1 MEQIRLGTIGTGF
14 IVHNI
19 LNGARI
25 TEGISLE
32 AVYSR
37 SEEKG
42 RELAE
47 EYGAKKV
54 YTELEALLSD
64 EEVNCIYVASP
75 NNLHYEQAKAAL
87 LHGKNVICE
96 KPMCPQR
103 AQVAELIKL
112 AEERN
117 LLLVDATPTA
127 FLPNLAV
134 VREKLPQIG
143 RIRLVMSSY
152 SQYSSRYDQLLAG
165 KITNVFSPDFAGG
178 CLQDIN
184 YYNVY
189 LNVALFGKPER
200 AVYYPN
206 ICSSGV
212 DTSGI
217 AILQYPDFV
226 SECAGAKDTWGDNH
240 VQIQGEMGYLYIEGG
255 PQSLTGVR
263 LCTKETEISCNRQDD
278 SDRWLYEVRNMTKRI
293 LQGDRK
299 SIRRDL
305 DITADVVEV
314 LEKMRKEAGIVFSG
328 ESLSL

>member
-19 LNGARI
+19 LNGVRI

-54 YTELEALLSD
+54 YTELEAFLSD

-226 SECAGAKDTWGDNH
+226 SECAGAKDTWGDNQ
-240 VQIQGEMGYLYIEGG
+240 VQIQGEKGYLYIEGG

-293 LQGDRK
+293 LQGDRE

>member
-1 MEQIRLGTIGTGF
+1 MKHIRLGTIGTGF
-14 IVHNI
+14 IVRHI
-19 LNGARI
+19 LDGVKV

-42 RELAE
+42 RELAQ
-47 EYGAKKV
+47 EYGVKKV
-54 YTELEALLSD
+54 YTEQEALLSD

-103 AQVAELIKL
+103 SQVAELIEL

-127 FLPNLAV
+127 FLPNLTV
-134 VREKLPQIG
+134 VREKLSEIG

-165 KITNVFSPDFAGG
+165 KISNVFSPDFAGG

-206 ICSSGV
+206 ICHTGV

-217 AILQYPDFV
+217 AILQYSDFV
-226 SECAGAKDTWGDNH
+226 SGCAGAKDTFGDNH
-240 VQIQGEMGYLYIEGG
+240 VQIQGEKGYLYIEGG
-255 PQSLTGVR
+255 PQGLTGVR
-263 LCTKETEISCNRQDD
+263 LCTKEREISLSLQDEP
-278 SDRWLYEVRNMTKRI
+278 DRWLYAVRGMTKLL
-293 LQGDRK
+293 LQEDRER
-299 SIRRDL
+299 IRREL
-305 DITADVVEV
+305 EVTADVMEV
-314 LEKMRKEAGIVFSG
+314 LEKMRREAGILFEG
-328 ESLSL
+328 ESGG

>member
-1 MEQIRLGTIGTGF
+1 MDQIRLGTIGTGF

-19 LNGARI
+19 LDGVKA

-54 YTELEALLSD
+54 YTELEGLLAD
-64 EEVNCIYVASP
+64 EAVNFVYVASP

-87 LHGKNVICE
+87 LHGKNVLCE

-103 AQVAELIKL
+103 AQVTELISL
-112 AEERN
+112 AEERG
-117 LLLVDATPTA
+117 LLLADATPTA
-127 FLPNLAV
+127 FLPNLGV
-134 VREKLPQIG
+134 IREKLPQIG
-143 RIRLVMSSY
+143 RIRLVMSCY
-152 SQYSSRYDQLLAG
+152 SQYSSRYDKLLAG
-165 KITNVFSPDFAGG
+165 EVPNVFSPDFAGG

-200 AVYYPN
+200 ARYYPN
-206 ICSSGV
+206 LCSTGV

-226 SECAGAKDTWGDNH
+226 SECTGAKDTWGNNH
-240 VQIQGEMGYLYIEGG
+240 VQIQGEKGYLYIEGG
-255 PQSLTGVR
+255 PSWLTKVH
-263 LCTKETEISCNRQDD
+263 LCTKEGEASYNMQDEP
-278 SDRWLYEVRNMTKRI
+278 DRWLYEVRNMTKRI
-293 LQGDRK
+293 LQNDRE
-299 SIRRDL
+299 SFRRDL

-314 LEKMRKEAGIVFSG
+314 LEKMRREAGIIFSG
-328 ESLSL
+328 EA